1 MPRSDIIMEAR
12 RVLVNQRERRLRAG
26 WRLLIGLFVFG
37 FFLVVA
43 SGVQAVLTGLSL
55 AAPLLVGGAALAG
68 SFAFYGLTTGT
79 LVGLSWWLDGRTLPG
94 VGLGGEGWWRNLAFG
109 LALGVA
115 MPTAVFLVEL
125 AVGYVAVEGT
135 LVTRPDNQFA
145 VVVPALAGVVGSFLF
160 FVGVGVFEEVLSRGY
175 LFQNIAEGLSGLGP
189 VGARGALGTA
199 AVVTSALFGLLHL
212 TNPNAT
218 LLSTFNIAV
227 VGLFFAGTYLVTGDL
242 GIAIGVHITWN
253 FSLSSLYGF
262 PVSGLTTPATVLSVR
277 QTGPAVVTGGRF
289 GPEGGLVL
297 YLALAVGVAL
307 TWWWVR
313 REAGG
318 VRFRTEIADP
328 DLRNPQRPART
339 ADGDE

>member
-1 MPRSDIIMEAR
+1 MEAR
-12 RVLVNQRERRLRAG
+12 RVLVNQRERRLRSG
-26 WRLLIGLFVFG
+26 WRLLIGLFTFG
-37 FFLVVA
+37 FVLVVA
-43 SGVQAVLTGLSL
+43 SGVQAVLLGLSVTI
-55 AAPLLVGGAALAG
+55 PLLAGGLALAG
-68 SFAFYGLTTGT
+68 SLLFYGINTGT
-79 LVGLSWWLDGRTLPG
+79 LVGLSWWLDGRTIPG
-94 VGLGGEGWWRNLAFG
+94 LGLGGDGWWRNLAFG

-125 AVGYVAVEGT
+125 ALGHVAVDGV
-135 LVTRPDNQFA
+135 LVTRPDNQFG
-145 VVVPALAGVVGSFLF
+145 VVVPASAGVFGTLLF

-175 LFQNIAEGLSGLGP
+175 LFQNIAEGLDGLGP
-189 VGARGALGTA
+189 IGARGAIGTA
-199 AVVTSALFGLLHL
+199 AVVTSALFGVLHL

-242 GIAIGVHITWN
+242 GIAIGVHVTWN

-277 QTGPAVVTGGRF
+277 QTGPTLVTGGRF
-289 GPEGGLVL
+289 GPEGGLVF
-297 YLALAVGVAL
+297 YLALAVGIAL

-313 REAGG
+313 REEGAI
-318 VRFRTEIADP
+318 RFHSEIADP

-339 ADGDE
+339 GTDDDE